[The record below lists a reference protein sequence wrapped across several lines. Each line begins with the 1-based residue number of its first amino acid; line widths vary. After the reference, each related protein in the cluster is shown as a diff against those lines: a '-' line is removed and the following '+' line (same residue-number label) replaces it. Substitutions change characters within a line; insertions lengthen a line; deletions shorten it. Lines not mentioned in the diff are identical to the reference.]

1 MTKVAIVY
9 HSGNGHTQRQ
19 AEYIRNGAASVAG
32 TEVVFLNV
40 EAAAGQLDLLDAC
53 DAIIFGCPTYMGN
66 VSAGMKAFQEQAV
79 SRWFSHAWQDK
90 IAGAFTHSANLAGDK
105 ESTLHGLM
113 VNAMQHG
120 MIYVSLGLAPA
131 ANEPEALAHIEGA
144 GPNAINRVDGSIG
157 PMAASAMVAPQD
169 MAPGDLQTAYLYGER
184 VANITAQF
192 VRGRI

>member
-1 MTKVAIVY
+1 
-9 HSGNGHTQRQ
+9 
-19 AEYIRNGAASVAG
+19 
-32 TEVVFLNV
+32 
-40 EAAAGQLDLLDAC
+40 
-53 DAIIFGCPTYMGN
+53 MGN

-79 SRWFSHAWQDK
+79 SRWFSRAWQDK